1 MQNQIFDNYCEYRT
15 PDKFDAELS
24 NSAIQTITIVHVNIV
39 SLPKNYDALKIFLG
53 KFSKKF
59 DVLCLSES
67 RLNDRNLKYCNIPG
81 YSMYFCNSATR
92 AGGAVIFVRNNLNCR
107 QLTETKIKADECED
121 VWVDLKLNK
130 SESLTVGSVYRHP
143 TTDMKRFEDAFVHV
157 IKRFKANQNYIIL
170 GDFNINYDKKA
181 SSQNVNDYA
190 NNISSI
196 GCLQL
201 IDKPTRTTPTSS
213 TIIDYI
219 YVNTALTGQVLPIIL
234 YDDISDHFPLC
245 AELRYTALK
254 KSTMRPIFLPINQKV
269 IELFLS
275 KLNKELNIAEK
286 RNNNNLDNL
295 ISIMSDSTNL
305 CCPKKTMSRKQ
316 YKVSKSPWITTGI
329 LTSIKQ
335 KNKLYAK
342 YIKTKNSIIFEEY
355 KKYRNKVT
363 HVKEAA
369 KRNYF
374 QMLFEGSSNSSDT

>member
-1 MQNQIFDNYCEYRT
+1 M
-15 PDKFDAELS
+15 
-24 NSAIQTITIVHVNIV
+24 
-39 SLPKNYDALKIFLG
+39 
-53 KFSKKF
+53 
-59 DVLCLSES
+59 
-67 RLNDRNLKYCNIPG
+67 
-81 YSMYFCNSATR
+81 
-92 AGGAVIFVRNNLNCR
+92 
-107 QLTETKIKADECED
+107 
-121 VWVDLKLNK
+121 
-130 SESLTVGSVYRHP
+130 
-143 TTDMKRFEDAFVHV
+143 HV
-157 IKRFKANQNYIIL
+157 IKRFKTNQNYIIL
-170 GDFNINYDKKA
+170 GDFNINHHKKA

-190 NNISSI
+190 NHISSI

-219 YVNTALTGQVLPIIL
+219 YVNTALTGQVLLIIR
-234 YDDISDHFPLC
+234 YDDISDHLPLC

-254 KSTMRPIFLPINQKV
+254 KSTMRPIFRPINQRV

-286 RNNNNLDNL
+286 RNNNNLDSP
-295 ISIMSDSTNL
+295 ISIMSDLTNL
-305 CCPKKTMSRKQ
+305 CCPKKTMRRKQ

-342 YIKTKNSIIFEEY
+342 YLKTKNSIIFEEY
-355 KKYRNKVT
+355 KKYRNKVN

-374 QMLFEGSSNSSDT
+374 QTLFECSSNSSVTWKYVNQLLTKTKPKSSVPCTLQVEGRMITSPQIICD

>member
-1 MQNQIFDNYCEYRT
+1 ME
-15 PDKFDAELS
+15 
-24 NSAIQTITIVHVNIV
+24 
-39 SLPKNYDALKIFLG
+39 
-53 KFSKKF
+53 
-59 DVLCLSES
+59 
-67 RLNDRNLKYCNIPG
+67 
-81 YSMYFCNSATR
+81 
-92 AGGAVIFVRNNLNCR
+92 
-107 QLTETKIKADECED
+107 
-121 VWVDLKLNK
+121 LKLNK
-130 SESLTVGSVYRHP
+130 SESLAVGSVYRHP

-190 NNISSI
+190 NHISSI

-213 TIIDYI
+213 TIIDHI

-234 YDDISDHFPLC
+234 YDDISDHLPLC

-254 KSTMRPIFLPINQKV
+254 KSTMRPIFRPINQRV

-286 RNNNNLDNL
+286 RNNNNLDSL
-295 ISIMSDSTNL
+295 ISIMSDLTNL

-316 YKVSKSPWITTGI
+316 YKVSKSPWITSGI

-342 YIKTKNSIIFEEY
+342 
-355 KKYRNKVT
+355 
-363 HVKEAA
+363 
-369 KRNYF
+369 
-374 QMLFEGSSNSSDT
+374 